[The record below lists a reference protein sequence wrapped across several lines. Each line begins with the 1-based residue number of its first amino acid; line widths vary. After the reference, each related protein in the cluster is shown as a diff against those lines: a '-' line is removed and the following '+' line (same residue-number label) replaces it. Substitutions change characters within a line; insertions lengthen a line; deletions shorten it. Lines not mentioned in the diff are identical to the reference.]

1 MKYDFLFEVYKI
13 TWKYIYFKNKHTSFK
28 LLRHKSYDFKLN
40 DYYSA
45 YQIKTN
51 TIRGNKIPI
60 FIDYCVF
67 FVQLILN
74 YWFLPDIKEII
85 KKNKDVI

>member
-1 MKYDFLFEVYKI
+1 MI
-13 TWKYIYFKNKHTSFK
+13 IIQHIK
-28 LLRHKSYDFKLN
+28 L
-40 DYYSA
+40 
-45 YQIKTN
+45 IKN

-74 YWFLPDIKEII
+74 YLLLTDIKKII